1 MEFLGLLAIG
11 LLIGIPVVAISA
23 LVRTGTLRR
32 LLDKTSWDIW
42 DKISELRE
50 EISDLR
56 HELARVSQRLDGQSM
71 ASPSVPAVK
80 THPQAP
86 APEPSPEPVKATRPE
101 TPPAFSI
108 PLPEAAI
115 PRSLDSQAAH
125 ASSSQVFLKQSAP
138 SPAPSRPDSGPPKPT
153 SRSDAPYVP
162 TPESVLSSKAET
174 RTVAIPTQPHG
185 HAQPPKPSGEQQPT
199 HTRARTDDL
208 RFTSFE
214 DAPPRKSFA
223 EWLRSTLPLEEV
235 LGMNLFAKI
244 GIVLLVLGFALL
256 GRVALISMG
265 PGARVAMIYA
275 AAAALLG
282 GGIWLERKERYRL
295 VGRTGIGGGWAL
307 LFFTTYAMHHV
318 DAMMVMNSNTLNCV
332 LLLGVAM
339 AMVAHTLRYQSQLVT
354 GLAFLLAFSTVAI
367 SQDSVYALVAGVILA
382 AGIVTIALR
391 MKWYELEVFGI
402 LASYVN
408 HFYWLYQLYPDGV
421 TGHAFPQ
428 FWPSA
433 IILVFYWAIF
443 RFSYVVR
450 GIRTPRDEAVSTIAA
465 LLNTMLLL
473 AVMKFQSTRPELAF
487 YALLGLG
494 ALEFFCGQ
502 LSATR
507 RRRPAFILLT
517 VIGTLLIF
525 AAVPFKFSGN
535 NIALFWMIAAEAL
548 LITGIVQAEVLFR
561 RLGLLAGIV
570 TGLLVIYEAG
580 SIIEFRQTSQ
590 SPRVQDGILL
600 FVCSALFYLNAHFMR
615 RRWKH
620 LFTALDGSL
629 ITTQSYIG
637 GVTAFL
643 GVWCA
648 FAGDWTALGWAAL
661 LLGAA
666 LGKRYLDDKHL
677 MAQAWV
683 LVAVVWLQAV
693 KVNLHYTVQFP
704 QHAAGRLITL
714 PILTL
719 IFYLVAWAL
728 SSVDDLR
735 VVLRTAALWAGSS
748 LLVLLAYFD
757 VAQPW
762 VALTWV
768 GFAVALCLIGRR
780 IKLGDLTYQE
790 HVLAIAVAAQL
801 TAVNLDALN
810 ALERYLPLAGCAVA
824 FYAVSRFCTLS
835 DAPYKRIAAWAH
847 TWMATALLA
856 ALAWHESPQPWLAV
870 IWALFALTLAVIDRV
885 FVVEELPYQAHVL
898 AMLAVAQAVTLNLFT
913 QETWRGVD
921 LRLITVSILV
931 AVLYSLARWIRMPAA
946 LDDLQAR
953 HVYTWAASG
962 LAAWMLWAELQP
974 VAVAVGLAVFGLL
987 LFEFGEYSQQ
997 RQIRLQGY
1005 AALSASFGRIF
1016 FVNLTAA
1023 SLPNEILSPRIYT
1036 VAPLALI
1043 YIYVWWR
1050 LQSNQKIEAMGR
1062 WKASDILA
1070 YFGAGSVASL
1080 LYYQTA
1086 AEWIVVAWAIL
1097 AVVLMIASLLLDKE
1111 VFLEQAA
1118 LLVVGL
1124 VGRGLAHNIFGG
1136 SYFAADGWRGNFLV
1150 LSLAAALLLSA
1161 LPVAF
1166 HLRQRYASCSGRS
1179 LRTFALKYPEQFL
1192 FFAPVVL
1199 VSFMIAVKMNPGMVT
1214 LSWGIEGLMVIL
1226 LGLIA
1231 SQRSYRIT
1239 GLFLLLLCVGKIAC
1253 LDAWHL
1259 VDRDRYITFIVLGAA
1274 LLLVSMLYGK
1284 YRDVVRRLL

>member
-11 LLIGIPVVAISA
+11 FLVGIPVVAIAA

-32 LLDKTSWDIW
+32 LLDESSWETR

-56 HELARVSQRLDGQSM
+56 RELARVSQRVNGQTI
-71 ASPSVPAVK
+71 ASPSVPTVETA
-80 THPQAP
+80 
-86 APEPSPEPVKATRPE
+86 APEPSPVPAEATWPE
-101 TPPAFSI
+101 THLAPSI
-108 PLPEAAI
+108 SLPEAAL
-115 PRSLDSQAAH
+115 RASLDSQAAH
-125 ASSSQVFLKQSAP
+125 ASSPQVFLRQSIP
-138 SPAPSRPDSGPPKPT
+138 GPAPSWPDAVPAQPT
-153 SRSDAPYVP
+153 SSAIVPPAPKSDPVF
-162 TPESVLSSKAET
+162 SSKAGT
-174 RTVAIPTQPHG
+174 RADAISAQPH
-185 HAQPPKPSGEQQPT
+185 HYSPPPKSPGTEQPI
-199 HTRARTDDL
+199 HARARTDDL
-208 RFTSFE
+208 HFTSFE

-223 EWLRSTLPLEEV
+223 EWIRSTLPLEEV

-318 DAMMVMNSNTLNCV
+318 DAMLVMNSNTLNCA

-367 SQDSVYALVAGVILA
+367 SQDSVYSLVAGVILA
-382 AGIVTIALR
+382 AGIVTISLR

-402 LASYVN
+402 LASYAN
-408 HFYWLYQLYPDGV
+408 HFYWLYQLFPDGV
-421 TGHAFPQ
+421 AGHQFPQ

-433 IILVFYWAIF
+433 IILIFYWAIF
-443 RFSYVVR
+443 RISYVVR
-450 GIRTPRDEAVSTIAA
+450 VIRAPRDEAVSTIAA

-494 ALEFFCGQ
+494 AMEFFCGQ
-502 LSATR
+502 LPAPR

-517 VIGTLLIF
+517 VIGTLLVF
-525 AAVPFKFSGN
+525 AAVPFRFSGN

-548 LITGIVQAEVLFR
+548 LIAGIVQVEVLFR

-570 TGLLVIYEAG
+570 TGLLVIYEASG
-580 SIIEFRQTSQ
+580 IIEFRQTSQ
-590 SPRVQDGILL
+590 SPRIQDGILL
-600 FVCSALFYLNAHFMR
+600 FVCSALFYLNAHFIS

-620 LFTALDGSL
+620 LFKALDGSL
-629 ITTQSYIG
+629 ITLQSYIG

-648 FAGDWTALGWAAL
+648 FTGDWTALGWAAL
-661 LLGAA
+661 LFGAA
-666 LGKRYLDDKHL
+666 LGKRYLDNKHL
-677 MAQAWV
+677 MAQAGL

-693 KVNLHYTVQFP
+693 TVNLHYSVQFP

-714 PILTL
+714 PILAL

-728 SSVDDLR
+728 SGVDDVR
-735 VVLRTAALWAGSS
+735 GVLRTAALWAGSS
-748 LLVLLAYFD
+748 LLVLLVYFD

-762 VALTWV
+762 VALVWI
-768 GFAVALCLIGRR
+768 GFAVALSLIGRR

-790 HVLAIAVAAQL
+790 HVLAIAVAVQL
-801 TAVNLDALN
+801 TAVNLDAQN

-824 FYAVSRFCTLS
+824 FYAVSRLCTLK
-835 DAPYKRIAAWAH
+835 DAPYKRPAAWAH
-847 TWMATALLA
+847 TWLATALLA
-856 ALAWHESPQPWLAV
+856 ALAWHESPQPWLTV
-870 IWALFALTLAVIDRV
+870 IFALFALALAVIDRV

-921 LRLITVSILV
+921 LRLITVSMLV
-931 AVLYSLARWIRMPAA
+931 AVLYALARWVRMPAA

-974 VAVAVGLAVFGLL
+974 VGVAVGLAVFGLL
-987 LFEFGEYSQQ
+987 LFEFGEYFQQ

-1005 AALSASFGRIF
+1005 AALAASFGRIF

-1023 SLPNEILSPRIYT
+1023 SLPGEALSPRIYT

-1043 YIYVWWR
+1043 YLYVWRR
-1050 LQSNQKIEAMGR
+1050 LQSCRKVEAMGR

-1070 YFGAGSVASL
+1070 YFGTVSIASL

-1097 AVVLMIASLLLDKE
+1097 AVVLVIAALLLDKE
-1111 VFLEQAA
+1111 VFLEQAV

-1136 SYFAADGWRGNFLV
+1136 SYFAAGGWRGNFLV
-1150 LSLAAALLLSA
+1150 LSLTAALLLSA

-1179 LRTFALKYPEQFL
+1179 LRAFALRYPEQFL

-1214 LSWGIEGLMVIL
+1214 LSWGIEGVMVIL

-1231 SQRSYRIT
+1231 NQRSYRIT
-1239 GLFLLLLCVGKIAC
+1239 GLLLLLLCVGKIVC
-1253 LDAWHL
+1253 LDAWRL

-1274 LLLVSMLYGK
+1274 LLLVSMLYGR